1 MSLVTAL
8 SFSCVFLFII
18 LSVSVYFNIKHGVL
32 ILKIQ
37 DSIENSLDTLDEKY
51 KSITKILDMPLFFD
65 SVEVRQVISDIR
77 DSRDTILIVANDLAG
92 PLNVEEKEIP
102 DDDQKS

>member
-8 SFSCVFLFII
+8 SFSCVFLFIV

-37 DSIENSLDTLDEKY
+37 DSIENSLDTLDETY

-77 DSRDTILIVANDLAG
+77 DSRDTILIVANKHTL
-92 PLNVEEKEIP
+92 IM
-102 DDDQKS
+102 